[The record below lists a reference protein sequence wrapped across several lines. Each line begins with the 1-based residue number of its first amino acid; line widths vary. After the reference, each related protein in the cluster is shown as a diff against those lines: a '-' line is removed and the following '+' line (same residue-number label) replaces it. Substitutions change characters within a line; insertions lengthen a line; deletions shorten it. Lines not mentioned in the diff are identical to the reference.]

1 MKAGRRDFFV
11 TGTDTGVGK
20 TLVSVALLRALRQ
33 QGLAVAGMKP
43 VASGCTTTPVGL
55 RNDDALALQAESSR
69 AWPYE
74 LVNPYAFEPAIAPEL
89 AAREAG
95 TEVSLDAILRAFA
108 SLRAGCDTVIVE
120 GAGGFLVPL
129 GVGLSFADLPA
140 ALGLEII
147 LVVGLRLGC
156 VNHAL
161 LTAEAIRGRGL
172 ALAGWVGNL
181 VDPGFARLDANL
193 ECLGQR
199 LGAPCLGVIGY
210 LDAPDAGQAAAALTP
225 LPIVTPLP
233 RA

>member
-1 MKAGRRDFFV
+1 LNAVRRDFFV

-43 VASGCTTTPVGL
+43 VASGCRATSAGL
-55 RNDDALALQAESSR
+55 RNDDALALQAECSR
-69 AWPYE
+69 SWPYE
-74 LVNPYAFEPAIAPEL
+74 VINPYAFEPAIAPEL

-95 TEVSLDAILRAFA
+95 IEVGLEAMVRAFG
-108 SLRAGCDTVIVE
+108 SLQAGSDAVIVE

-140 ALGLEII
+140 ALGLDII

-161 LTAEAIRGRGL
+161 LTAEALRSRSL
-172 ALAGWVGNL
+172 RLAGWVGNL
-181 VDPGFARLDANL
+181 VDPGFDRLEANL
-193 ECLGQR
+193 DCLGQR

-210 LDAPDAGQAAAALTP
+210 LDAPDAGQAAAALTR

-233 RA
+233 RT